1 MQCQKFLIFL
11 YENIRTMIH
20 NDFEGEKIDWKEC
33 KRDEEYE
40 KWWEGEKGK
49 KWRNIERAINQ
60 IEDEEFRKKIEKLR
74 EKSREYTENKKW
86 ELVKQFGELETYEDK
101 LNFWIEKGLS
111 LLNTKYF
118 DDLEGFKNVMLI
130 DPTNDEEKN
139 IYLIKLTEWINIV
152 NEEEKDKSY
161 QTLIE
166 DYHKADINKKFIKE
180 QIEIADNSI
189 ENIKRRFGLEANLI
203 NNFLS
208 MYQQKKNPNWYG
220 LSDHCLMPLGFKII
234 AYKTSKVIGFVR
246 YKEFLE
252 KELESIN
259 EIEEVEVKE
268 KEVEIKIKI
277 KEEVDKVVEIE
288 EEIEYVV
295 SGYRTFIRNKTFS
308 DDTKLR
314 KMFDELIKLNFIEE
328 MLFDDFKKVFDWQ
341 EIRIGAKELKNKIIW
356 KKEARNSRKC
366 QKAYNWSEL
375 LTLIDCITDVDF
387 NKYKREIKDIIICCF
402 DFLDKSLGD
411 KIEDI
416 PDRIKAY
423 IDRENRKR
431 KKKSKVEQIF
441 YNIV

>member
-1 MQCQKFLIFL
+1 MQYQKFLIFL
-11 YENIRTMIH
+11 YENIRTMIY
-20 NDFEGEKIDWKEC
+20 NDFEDEKIDWKEC
-33 KRDEEYE
+33 KRDEKYE
-40 KWWEGEKGK
+40 KWWKGKKGK

-74 EKSREYTENKKW
+74 EKSREYTENEKW

-130 DPTNDEEKN
+130 DPTNDEEKS

-152 NEEEKDKSY
+152 NEEERDKSY

-166 DYHKADINKKFIKE
+166 DYHKADRNKKFIKE

-252 KELESIN
+252 KELENIN

-268 KEVEIKIKI
+268 KEVEIKI

-328 MLFDDFKKVFDWQ
+328 MLFDDFKKVFDCQ
-341 EIRIGAKELKNKIIW
+341 EIEIGRKELENKIIW
-356 KKEARNSRKC
+356 KKEYKNSTKERKS
-366 QKAYNWSEL
+366 YSWIEL
-375 LTLIDCITDVDF
+375 LDLIDYIADIDF
-387 NKYKREIKDIIICCF
+387 KKCKGTTIRDIIVCCF
-402 DFLDKSLGD
+402 DFPNNSMASKRNEITKYIKRYLKDKD
-411 KIEDI
+411 H
-416 PDRIKAY
+416 
-423 IDRENRKR
+423 
-431 KKKSKVEQIF
+431 KKTEVEQIF
-441 YNIV
+441 DDII

>member
-1 MQCQKFLIFL
+1 M
-11 YENIRTMIH
+11 YENIRIMIH
-20 NDFEGEKIDWKEC
+20 NEFEDKEFDKDEY
-33 KRDEEYE
+33 KRDLEYE
-40 KWWEGEKGK
+40 EWWEGEKGRE
-49 KWRNIERAINQ
+49 WRNIERAINQ

-74 EKSREYTENKKW
+74 KKSREYTKDEKW
-86 ELVKQFGELETYEDK
+86 ELVDEFGELKKYEDK

-118 DDLEGFKNVMLI
+118 EDLEGFKNIMLI
-130 DPTNDEEKN
+130 DPTNDEEKS
-139 IYLIKLTEWINIV
+139 IYLIKLTEWINII

-166 DYHKADINKKFIKE
+166 EYNKADRNKKFIKE
-180 QIEIADNSI
+180 QIEIADNSV
-189 ENIKRRFGLEANLI
+189 ENIMREFGLEANLI

-208 MYQQKKNPNWYG
+208 MYKQKKNPNWYG
-220 LSDHCLMPLGFKII
+220 LSNHCLMPLGFKII
-234 AYKTSKVIGFVR
+234 AYKTSKVIGFVK
-246 YKEFLE
+246 YKEFL
-252 KELESIN
+252 KEELKSIN
-259 EIEEVEVKE
+259 EIEEVKVKE
-268 KEVEIKIKI
+268 IEKVVEIEI

-288 EEIEYVV
+288 EEREYVV
-295 SGYRTFIRNKTFS
+295 SEYRTFKRNKTFS

-328 MLFDDFKKVFDWQ
+328 MLFDDFKKVFDYQ
-341 EIRIGAKELKNKIIW
+341 EIVKGRKGLENKIIW
-356 KKEARNSRKC
+356 KKEANNSRDC

-375 LTLIDCITDVDF
+375 LTLIDCITDIDF
-387 NKYKREIKDIIICCF
+387 NKYKREIKGIIICCF
-402 DFLDKSLGD
+402 DFQDKSLGD

-423 IDRENRKR
+423 IDRENSKR